1 MTDQTDIE
9 GPDAERAATDPP
21 GSPPR
26 DGPAVDGTSA
36 AGVDAPPAAS
46 SASSETASS
55 VDGAAPGEEP
65 TAPPA
70 PTFVVV
76 EISSVSFSLPSPN
89 PVIYLREQE
98 PPYRGIEFPI
108 GLVEAQ
114 SIALALEKETAPRPI
129 AHELLAAVL
138 VASGTDV
145 IAVRVTGAR
154 DGTLLAE
161 LDLMTP
167 RGREVLDCRPTDG
180 IAVAIRQS
188 VPAPILVEASLLVD

>member
-1 MTDQTDIE
+1 
-9 GPDAERAATDPP
+9 
-21 GSPPR
+21 
-26 DGPAVDGTSA
+26 
-36 AGVDAPPAAS
+36 
-46 SASSETASS
+46 
-55 VDGAAPGEEP
+55 
-65 TAPPA
+65 
-70 PTFVVV
+70 
-76 EISSVSFSLPSPN
+76 
-89 PVIYLREQE
+89 VIYLREQE